1 MKLEINQK
9 EININEEDFDR
20 LKNDSIIK
28 VEELTSF
35 QGNVFE
41 RLILDIQMLV
51 KKYLTYDQ
59 GIKTIYS
66 YEGPINEYKI
76 LLLLNE
82 FKTISPKLIKSKLN
96 ISNAYVHRI
105 LKDLKKRGLI
115 DQVVTGLYQITDKG
129 RIKLLGKGS
138 KNV

>member
-9 EININEEDFDR
+9 EININKEDFDK
-20 LKNDSIIK
+20 LKDESIVK

-41 RLILDIQMLV
+41 RLILDIPMLI
-51 KKYLTYDQ
+51 KKYLTYNLGLQ
-59 GIKTIYS
+59 TIYN

-82 FKTISPKLIKSKLN
+82 FKTVSPKLIKTKLN

-105 LKDLKKRGLI
+105 LKDLKKKGLI

-129 RIKLLGKGS
+129 RNKLLGKG
-138 KNV
+138 

>member
-9 EININEEDFDR
+9 EIDIEEKDFDR
-20 LKNDSIIK
+20 LKDDSIIT

-35 QGNVFE
+35 QGNVYE
-41 RLILDIQMLV
+41 RPILDVPMLI
-51 KKYLTYDQ
+51 KKYITYDQ
-59 GIKTIYS
+59 GIKTIYN
-66 YEGPINEYKI
+66 YDGPINEYKI

-82 FKTISPKLIKSKLN
+82 FKSVSPKLIKSKLN

-105 LKDLKKRGLI
+105 LKDLKKKGLI

-129 RIKLLGKGS
+129 RNKLLGKG
-138 KNV
+138 